1 MPRVKSVKFLT
12 EICIDFIV
20 ESQDIFSEKLP
31 LGLLEDC
38 VDALDSDKPA
48 INPFDEL
55 RKLSQ
60 ILLQIC
66 ISYNSRFLS
75 IVKFLKISPWIVGGT
90 CQDSKEKGIKR
101 YISTQI

>member
-1 MPRVKSVKFLT
+1 MPRVNSVKFLT

-55 RKLSQ
+55 RKLQ

-66 ISYNSRFLS
+66 IS
-75 IVKFLKISPWIVGGT
+75 
-90 CQDSKEKGIKR
+90 
-101 YISTQI
+101 